1 MVVLLRYV
9 FDTVA
14 FFIWHLNHITPFA
27 ANDSEF
33 ASAFMGSKVLLE
45 HLGLTAKD
53 SALDHC
59 IQAIILM
66 TF

>member
-9 FDTVA
+9 FDAVA
-14 FFIWHLNHITPFA
+14 LYIWHLYHITPFA

-33 ASAFMGSKVLLE
+33 ASAFMGCKVLLE

-59 IQAIILM
+59 IPAII
-66 TF
+66 